1 MATCDIVT
9 GNREPKWKSWV
20 MPLYTVNLLADSLI
34 VPRVV
39 VGGRLAEVLFFGP
52 SPVLPGYFQVNLRVP
67 DGVAGPTV
75 PVRLSYIGR

>member
-1 MATCDIVT
+1 
-9 GNREPKWKSWV
+9 
-20 MPLYTVNLLADSLI
+20 
-34 VPRVV
+34 VV

-75 PVRLSYIGR
+75 PVRLSYIGRWSNEVTIAVQ